1 MNNSNPSL
9 IPLQR
14 ASLCLDCE
22 VITPEH
28 KTCLA
33 CGFVA
38 LLDVARALSGPGYA
52 GIARLNRTAIADV
65 PRKHDQQRAD
75 FMHST

>member
-22 VITPEH
+22 VITPAH

-33 CGFVA
+33 CGSVA
-38 LLDVARALSGPGYA
+38 LLNVARALSGPGYA
-52 GIARLNRTAIADV
+52 GIARVNSMAVADV
-65 PRKHDQQRAD
+65 PRKHYPQRAN

>member
-22 VITPEH
+22 VITPAH
-28 KTCLA
+28 KTWLA
-33 CGFVA
+33 CGSVA
-38 LLDVARALSGPGYA
+38 LLIVARALSGAGYA
-52 GIARLNRTAIADV
+52 GIARLNSTAIADV
-65 PRKHDQQRAD
+65 DKPNGLPKAPCSGR
-75 FMHST
+75 